1 MRFVDKFNLRKF
13 GIILVLLGAFIPS
26 ILYPFTSLTP
36 LALLARGLSLQRG
49 VIYKTRISDLEILI
63 KEGKPQL
70 DPKENVYYFAGEY
83 DDRLVIP
90 YKYPL
95 SFGIVLFLIGIV
107 LFLIKIII
115 YANKRKVSLIANRVY
130 FISVILLVF
139 FSAVVGSYLIK
150 NLLHIDLFP
159 GLHMG
164 RYLGL

>member
-49 VIYKTRISDLEILI
+49 VIYETRISDLEILI
-63 KEGKPQL
+63 NEGKPQL
-70 DPKENVYYFAGEY
+70 DPKEYVYYFAGEY
-83 DDRLVIP
+83 DDRLAIP

-95 SFGIVLFLIGIV
+95 AFGMVLFLIGITLNV
-107 LFLIKIII
+107 
-115 YANKRKVSLIANRVY
+115 NMRKVSLIGNRVF
-130 FISVILLVF
+130 FISVILLIF
-139 FSAVVGSYLIK
+139 FSATVGLYLIK
-150 NLLHIDLFP
+150 TLLGIDLFP
-159 GLHMG
+159 GVHMG

>member
-1 MRFVDKFNLRKF
+1 MRFVDKFNLKKF

-49 VIYKTRISDLEILI
+49 EIYKTRISDLEILI
-63 KEGKPQL
+63 KEGKPKL

-83 DDRLVIP
+83 DDRLAIP

-95 SFGIVLFLIGIV
+95 SFGIVLLLIGIT
-107 LFLIKIII
+107 LN
-115 YANKRKVSLIANRVY
+115 ANKRKVSLITNRVA
-130 FISVILLVF
+130 FLIVILLIF
-139 FSAVVGSYLIK
+139 FSAVVGPYLIK
-150 NLLHIDLFP
+150 TLLHIDLFP

-164 RYLGL
+164 KYLGL

>member
-1 MRFVDKFNLRKF
+1 MKTMRFVDKFNLRKF

-83 DDRLVIP
+83 DDRLAIP
-90 YKYPL
+90 YKYPFV
-95 SFGIVLFLIGIV
+95 FGIVLFLIGIS
-107 LFLIKIII
+107 LN
-115 YANKRKVSLIANRVY
+115 ANIRKVSLIGNRL
-130 FISVILLVF
+130 FFLSVILLTF
-139 FSAVVGSYLIK
+139 FSAAVGLYLIK
-150 NLLHIDLFP
+150 NFLGIDLFP
-159 GLHMG
+159 GVHVG

>member
-1 MRFVDKFNLRKF
+1 MRLVDKFNLRKF
-13 GIILVLLGAFIPS
+13 GIILVLLGAFIPP

-36 LALLARGLSLQRG
+36 LALLATGLSAQRG

-63 KEGKPQL
+63 KEGKPKL

-83 DDRLVIP
+83 DDRFAIP

-95 SFGIVLFLIGIV
+95 AFGIVLFFIGIT
-107 LFLIKIII
+107 L
-115 YANKRKVSLIANRVY
+115 NTNMRQVSLIGNRV
-130 FISVILLVF
+130 FFLSVILLTF
-139 FSAVVGSYLIK
+139 FSAAIGLYLIK
-150 NLLHIDLFP
+150 TFLGIDLFP

>member
-36 LALLARGLSLQRG
+36 IALLARGLSLQRG

-83 DDRLVIP
+83 DDRLAIP

-95 SFGIVLFLIGIV
+95 SFGILLFLIGIT
-107 LFLIKIII
+107 INT
-115 YANKRKVSLIANRVY
+115 NKRKVFLIGDRVS
-130 FISVILLVF
+130 FIIVILLIF
-139 FSAVVGSYLIK
+139 FSATLGLYLIK
-150 NLLHIDLFP
+150 TQLGIDLFP
-159 GLHMG
+159 GIHIG